1 MKLTYG
7 SYEFDDNVIGME
19 LTITPIRDKRGRRKF
34 SRKEVTIRG
43 ALRASSQ
50 ANFKTAIE
58 AFETAFTTDLQD
70 FKLLHDNDD
79 PSAHTL
85 INSQTYSGVRCG
97 PIKWLNKTRAEY
109 ATVRSFEVTLTADY
123 LTSTVEI
130 YTEYR
135 ETISI
140 QGTGEGDTVWTPCLD
155 GTLQSSVTYP
165 VTPITVVQAGSA
177 RGSVN
182 YPSFPPYVIAKQYIQ
197 GTQVVKEREAPR
209 LELNVRTDYG
219 IKWRYP
225 FVVPPSL
232 KIGDLRPISI

>member
-1 MKLTYG
+1 MKITYG
-7 SYEFDDNVIGME
+7 SYEFDENVVGMDM
-19 LTITPIRDKRGRRKF
+19 TITPVRDKRGRRKF
-34 SRKEVTIRG
+34 SRKEVTLRG
-43 ALRASSQ
+43 KLKASSQ

-70 FKLLHDNDD
+70 FKLLHDDD
-79 PSAHTL
+79 SNSAHTM

-97 PIKWLNKTRAEY
+97 PIRWLNQSRAEY

-123 LTSTVEI
+123 LTSSVEI

-140 QGTGEGDTVWTPCLD
+140 QGTGDGETVWTPCLD
-155 GTLQSSVTYP
+155 GTVQSSVTYP
-165 VTPITVVQAGSA
+165 VVPITIVQAGSA

-182 YPSFPPYVIAKQYIQ
+182 YPNFPPYVLASQYLQ
-197 GTQVVKEREAPR
+197 GPQVLKEREAPR

-225 FVVPPSL
+225 FVVPPTVRV
-232 KIGDLRPISI
+232 GDLRPLSI